1 VISLVSTILICVQP
15 KKNAV
20 APQIFGWK
28 LFEVLQI
35 PSEMFGHKS
44 TPHIVSEGVGK
55 NTCCSGP
62 LEVKKRVPFEARIEA
77 RLAEIWFC
85 LKIGTQKHD

>member
-1 VISLVSTILICVQP
+1 VVIVSTDEFATQ

-44 TPHIVSEGVGK
+44 TPHIVSEGVWKKHMLQRSAGGEE
-55 NTCCSGP
+55 TGP
-62 LEVKKRVPFEARIEA
+62 L
-77 RLAEIWFC
+77 
-85 LKIGTQKHD
+85 